1 LAVCGTGIVKHFGG
15 FIYLMRLIAESPQ
28 SIAKRE
34 ATGFGLIIGFIQ
46 SVEFTL
52 INLKTVFY

>member
-1 LAVCGTGIVKHFGG
+1 LAVGGTGIVKHFGG

-28 SIAKRE
+28 SFEERG
-34 ATGFGLIIGFIQ
+34 TPVFGLIIGFIK
-46 SVEFTL
+46 SIEFTL